1 MNKNEILTLIIVGVV
16 ILAGAGVGGF
26 FLTHNFGG
34 SSSSESSNTS
44 SGTTDQKVDDTF
56 IVNGYTLKYGK
67 YASAERDAKG
77 NRQVQTV
84 VFLNK
89 DSFIAQGE
97 TVKYSVENDRIKLSS
112 GLTYQ
117 VIGDNK
123 LLFEAGAGIE
133 LTYQEN

>member
-1 MNKNEILTLIIVGVV
+1 MKKNEILTLIIIGVIV
-16 ILAGAGVGGF
+16 LVGAGVGGF
-26 FLTHNFGG
+26 FLTHNFGN
-34 SSSSESSNTS
+34 SSSSESSNTN
-44 SGTTDQKVDDTF
+44 SGTTDQKVDDTLT
-56 IVNGYTLKYGK
+56 VNGYTLKYGK

-89 DSFIAQGE
+89 DNFIAQGE
-97 TVKYSVENDRIKLSS
+97 TVNYSVENDRIKLSS

-117 VIGDNK
+117 VIGNNK